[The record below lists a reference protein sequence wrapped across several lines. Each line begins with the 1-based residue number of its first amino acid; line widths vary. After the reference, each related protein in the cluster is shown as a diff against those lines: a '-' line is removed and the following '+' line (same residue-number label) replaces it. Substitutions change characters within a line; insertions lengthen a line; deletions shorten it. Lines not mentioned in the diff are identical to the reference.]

1 VPCYG
6 QLLYAPVSPSF
17 PSWFHRAIGQ
27 FKPDILHLH
36 MPNTSAFWA
45 LMLPRARRVP
55 WVVQWHSDVV
65 PSRLDRRLVL
75 AYKLYRPLEKQLLK
89 RADAIVATS
98 PTYLDSSTP
107 LQPWLSKCRVIPLGL
122 NAERFTHVSPPN
134 SLWANGIWG
143 ENNAV
148 RLLAVGRL
156 TYYKG
161 YDVLIQ
167 AVARSSNL
175 RLVIVGAGE
184 CRGKLEN
191 LIRALNLESQISLV
205 GLLEEQALHALFASC
220 DIFCLPSLERTE
232 AFGLVLL
239 EAMQFRKPVVASH
252 IPGSGVGWVVQQGR
266 HGILVPP
273 GDIGALARALGLLA
287 NDPAKRARL
296 GHMAQ
301 ISLEKLFGIEAVAN
315 QINTLYEGITRTP

>member
-1 VPCYG
+1 
-6 QLLYAPVSPSF
+6 
-17 PSWFHRAIGQ
+17 
-27 FKPDILHLH
+27 
-36 MPNTSAFWA
+36 
-45 LMLPRARRVP
+45 
-55 WVVQWHSDVV
+55 
-65 PSRLDRRLVL
+65 
-75 AYKLYRPLEKQLLK
+75 LERQLLK
-89 RADAIVATS
+89 RADAIIATS

-107 LQPWLSKCRVIPLGL
+107 LKPWLSKCRVIPLGL
-122 NAERFTHVSPPN
+122 NAKRFTHTSRHG
-134 SLWANGIWG
+134 SLRANEIWG
-143 ENNAV
+143 ENHAV

-167 AVARSSNL
+167 AIARSPHL

-184 CRGKLEN
+184 CRYQLET

-205 GLLEEQALHALFASC
+205 GLLDESVLHALFATC

-273 GDIGALARALGLLA
+273 GDIGALAHALGRLA
-287 NDPAKRARL
+287 NDPAQRRRL
-296 GHMAQ
+296 GQLAQ
-301 ISLEKLFGIEAVAN
+301 VPLEKLFGIESVAN
-315 QINTLYEGITRTP
+315 QIDTLYEEITSAP